1 MDKKDIIN
9 RIEQLLEEKHLSMNY
24 LMTNADFSTTVYQ
37 WKSNRSRDIARTP
50 SLKSIIKICECLD
63 ISLSYFFAVDKE
75 EELSIKQKETANK
88 LRYLSDEEL
97 EVINLVIY
105 MFTKNRNSLNG

>member
-9 RIEQLLEEKHLSMNY
+9 RIEQLLNEKHLSMNY
-24 LMTNADFSTTVYQ
+24 LMNNADISTTVYQ
-37 WKSNRSRDIARTP
+37 WKSNRSRDNSRTP

-63 ISLSYFFAVDKE
+63 ISLAYFFAVDKS

-88 LRYLSDEEL
+88 LLDLSDEEL
-97 EVINLVIY
+97 EIANLVIELLI
-105 MFTKNRNSLNG
+105 KNHRI